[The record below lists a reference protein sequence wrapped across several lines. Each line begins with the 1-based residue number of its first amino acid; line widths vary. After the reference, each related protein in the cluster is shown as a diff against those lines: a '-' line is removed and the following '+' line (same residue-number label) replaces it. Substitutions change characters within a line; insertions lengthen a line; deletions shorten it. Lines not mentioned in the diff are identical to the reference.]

1 MDISRTQPSFQ
12 AKFIYSDALKQV
24 ADYAVEHNKFN
35 KLNQARKN
43 IDSAYLTTRLKLD
56 ISKNADNLPV
66 ASFTRYVPKKGAL
79 PPFES
84 SDYIQAKTISYAAS
98 EKINPLKF
106 VFEKIIKLS
115 NNAPQNKMYKSVVK
129 D

>member
-1 MDISRTQPSFQ
+1 MDILRNQPSFQ
-12 AKFIYSDALKQV
+12 AKFVYSDSLKQV

-43 IDSAYLTTRLKLD
+43 IDNAYLTTRLKLD
-56 ISKNADNLPV
+56 ITKNSDNLPV
-66 ASFTRYVPKKGAL
+66 VNFSRFIPKRGAI
-79 PPFES
+79 PPFAAG
-84 SDYIQAKTISYAAS
+84 DYVQVKTVSYAAS
-98 EKINPLKF
+98 KKINPLKF
-106 VFEKIIKLS
+106 ALEKIIKLS

>member
-12 AKFIYSDALKQV
+12 AKFIYSDSLKQV
-24 ADYAVEHNKFN
+24 ADYAVKHNKFN

-66 ASFTRYVPKKGAL
+66 VSFTRYVPKKGAL

-84 SDYIQAKTISYAAS
+84 SDYVQAKTISYAAS
-98 EKINPLKF
+98 KKINPLKF
-106 VFEKIIKLS
+106 ALEKIIKLA